1 MAAIPLVS
9 RINVTYIYKFMKSE
23 AAVSLANQIID
34 LLSSCRG
41 KRGILTVFNIPV
53 ELRRELTEE
62 EIAQM
67 ATAATQGLTIE
78 NRNIRNQLLADS
90 DWTQGNDSPLNA
102 DTKVLWA
109 TYRSSLRSLPEHENW
124 PNLEDADW
132 PTKPS

>member
-1 MAAIPLVS
+1 MPE
-9 RINVTYIYKFMKSE
+9 YK
-23 AAVSLANQIID
+23 QI
-34 LLSSCRG
+34 G
-41 KRGILTVFNIPV
+41 AEVV
-53 ELRRELTEE
+53 ELTEE
-62 EIAQM
+62 EIAEM

-90 DWTQGNDSPLNA
+90 DWTQFNDSPLNN

-124 PNLEDADW
+124 PSLEDADW

>member
-1 MAAIPLVS
+1 MPE
-9 RINVTYIYKFMKSE
+9 YK
-23 AAVSLANQIID
+23 QI
-34 LLSSCRG
+34 G
-41 KRGILTVFNIPV
+41 AEVV
-53 ELRRELTEE
+53 ELTEE

-78 NRNIRNQLLADS
+78 NRNIRNRLLAES
-90 DWTQGNDSPLNA
+90 DWTQGNDSPLKA

-124 PNLEDADW
+124 PSLEDADW

>member
-1 MAAIPLVS
+1 MPE
-9 RINVTYIYKFMKSE
+9 YK
-23 AAVSLANQIID
+23 QI
-34 LLSSCRG
+34 G
-41 KRGILTVFNIPV
+41 AEVV
-53 ELRRELTEE
+53 ELTEE

-78 NRNIRNQLLADS
+78 NRNIRNRLLAES

-124 PNLEDADW
+124 PSLEDADW

>member
-1 MAAIPLVS
+1 MPE
-9 RINVTYIYKFMKSE
+9 YK
-23 AAVSLANQIID
+23 QI
-34 LLSSCRG
+34 G
-41 KRGILTVFNIPV
+41 AEVV
-53 ELRRELTEE
+53 ELTEE
-62 EIAQM
+62 ELAQM